1 MDFFTNRRWINPS
14 QPRFLQYAT
23 WLVYWRAFWGFVQA
37 LEMRALPSVGWSGL
51 VWILVIATIPLAVFG
66 GSDMAMGKR
75 RGYYMCV
82 AVAFIPA
89 TIRLVTSLALLTAP
103 SSYASLGY
111 GLGNA
116 VRDVVFPVYASSMS
130 TVIGFAFEVFLIFCL
145 FQTDSRR
152 YAKLWLDD

>member
-37 LEMRALPSVGWSGL
+37 LDGQALPPGGWKGL
-51 VWILVIATIPLAVFG
+51 VWVLVIATIPLAIFG

-89 TIRLVTSLALLTAP
+89 VIRLVESLSLMTAP
-103 SSYASLGY
+103 NAFVANY
-111 GLGNA
+111 GLGDA
-116 VRDVVFPVYASSMS
+116 VRYVVFPVDANRMN
-130 TVIGFAFEVFLIFCL
+130 TLIGFAFEVFLIFCL

-152 YAKLWLDD
+152 YAKLWLDG